1 MDKFI
6 IKGGRR
12 LTGEVTIS
20 GAKNAAV
27 AILPAVIL
35 SDEPCIIENVP
46 SISDVNISIRI
57 LKEMGADVEFMGNN
71 TYRIDPSSIDRY
83 CVPYETA
90 RKMRASYY
98 FLGALLGKFNKAR
111 VSMPGGCPLGDRPI
125 DQHLKAFT
133 ALGADYN
140 LSQGMIDLKADSLKG
155 NQIFF
160 DVVTVGA
167 TMNAMLAAVKAEGLT
182 IIENA
187 AKEPHIVDLANFL
200 SAMGANIIGAGTDVI
215 KIKGVKYL
223 HGTTYSVIP
232 DQIEAGTFMVA
243 VAATKG
249 DVLIKNVIP
258 KHLESITKKLEKIGV
273 NIQQFDDSIRVWV
286 DGPLVKTNVKTAPHP
301 GFPTDMQSQI
311 ATLLTLAEGTSI
323 ITENIWEQRFR
334 YVDELRRMGADITVN
349 GKVALIEG
357 KGKLMGAPVKACDLR
372 AGAALIIAGLAAS
385 GVTEIEDI
393 FHIERGYDSMEGKLR
408 ALGADIEK
416 ISVPE
421 TQSKS
426 EKESSKEAV

>member
-1 MDKFI
+1 MDKFV
-6 IKGGRR
+6 IKGGRK
-12 LTGEVTIS
+12 LTGEVIIS

-35 SDEPCIIENVP
+35 SDEPCTIENVP
-46 SISDVNISIRI
+46 SISDVNICIQI
-57 LKEMGADVEFMGNN
+57 LTEMGASVTKIGRD
-71 TYRIDPSSIDRY
+71 TYRIDPTTIRNC
-83 CVPYETA
+83 CVPYEYA

-98 FLGALLGKFNKAR
+98 FLGALLGKFKKAR

-125 DQHLKAFT
+125 DQHLKAFS
-133 ALGADYN
+133 ALGAEYT
-140 LSQGMIDLKADSLKG
+140 LTQGMIDLTADKLRGS
-155 NQIFF
+155 QIFF

-167 TMNAMLAAVKAEGLT
+167 TMNAMLAAVKSEGLT
-182 IIENA
+182 VIENA

-200 SAMGANIIGAGTDVI
+200 NSMGADIMGAGTDVI
-215 KIKGVKYL
+215 KIRGVSHL
-223 HGTTYSVIP
+223 HGADYAVIP
-232 DQIEAGTFMVA
+232 DQIEAGTFMAA

-249 DVLIKNVIP
+249 DVMIKNVIP

-273 NIQQFDDSIRVWV
+273 NIEQFDDSIRVWV
-286 DGPLVKTNVKTAPHP
+286 DGPLVKANIKTAPHP

-323 ITENIWEQRFR
+323 VTENIWEQRFR

-357 KGKLMGAPVKACDLR
+357 TGKLMGAPVKACDLR

-393 FHIERGYDSMEGKLR
+393 YHIERGYDCMEGKLR

-416 ISVPE
+416 ISVPDK
-421 TQSKS
+421 QSVKPN
-426 EKESSKEAV
+426 EVKKAI

>member
-1 MDKFI
+1 MDKFV

-12 LTGEVTIS
+12 LEGEVTIS

-46 SISDVNISIRI
+46 SISDVTISLRI
-57 LKEMGADVEFMGNN
+57 LTEMGAEVTNIGHN
-71 TYRIDPSSIDRY
+71 TYRIDPTKIDNF

-125 DQHLKAFT
+125 DQHLKAFA
-133 ALGADYN
+133 ALGAKYT
-140 LSQGMIDLKADSLKG
+140 LSQGMIDLTAEELSG

-167 TMNAMLAAVKAEGLT
+167 TMNAMLTAVKAEGLT
-182 IIENA
+182 VIENA

-200 SAMGANIIGAGTDVI
+200 NSMGANIMGAGTDVI
-215 KIKGVKYL
+215 KIRGVESL

-273 NIQQFDDSIRVWV
+273 NIEQFDDSIRVWV

-357 KGKLMGAPVKACDLR
+357 TGKLMGAPVKACDLR

-385 GVTEIEDI
+385 GITEIEDI
-393 FHIERGYDSMEGKLR
+393 FHIERGYDCMEGKLR

-416 ISVPE
+416 VSFPD
-421 TQSKS
+421 
-426 EKESSKEAV
+426 KEASASGDSKAAS

>member
-1 MDKFI
+1 MDKFV
-6 IKGGRR
+6 IKGGRK
-12 LTGEVTIS
+12 LTGEVIIS

-35 SDEPCIIENVP
+35 SDEVCTIENVP
-46 SISDVNISIRI
+46 SISDVNICIQI
-57 LKEMGADVEFMGNN
+57 LTEMGASVTKIDKD
-71 TYRIDPSSIDRY
+71 TYRIDPTTIRNC
-83 CVPYETA
+83 CVPYEYA

-98 FLGALLGKFNKAR
+98 FLGALLGKFKKAR

-125 DQHLKAFT
+125 DQHLKAFS
-133 ALGADYN
+133 ALGAEYT
-140 LSQGMIDLKADSLKG
+140 LTQGMIDLTADKLKG
-155 NQIFF
+155 SQIFF

-182 IIENA
+182 VIENA

-200 SAMGANIIGAGTDVI
+200 NSMGADIMGAGTDVI
-215 KIKGVKYL
+215 KIRGVEHL
-223 HGTTYSVIP
+223 HGADYAVIP
-232 DQIEAGTFMVA
+232 DQIEAGTFMTA

-249 DVLIKNVIP
+249 DVMIKNVIP

-273 NIQQFDDSIRVWV
+273 NIEQFDDSIRVWV
-286 DGPLVKTNVKTAPHP
+286 DGPLVKANVKTAPHP

-323 ITENIWEQRFR
+323 VTENIWEQRFR

-357 KGKLMGAPVKACDLR
+357 TGKLMGAPVKACDLR

-393 FHIERGYDSMEGKLR
+393 YHIERGYDCMEGKLR

-416 ISVPE
+416 VSVPDK
-421 TQSKS
+421 QSVKH
-426 EKESSKEAV
+426 EEVKKAI